1 MFYVTI
7 FAMNK
12 EKLPDSF
19 NKEDEPCLI
28 SVVLADDHPVVIK
41 SLKNELERESGFR
54 VVGEANN
61 GEQAVEL
68 VLRLTPRV
76 VLMDIGM
83 PKVNGIEATKIIK
96 SRLPDTIVL
105 VLTVY
110 DDIEHIL
117 GILESG
123 ADGYLTKNIS
133 VEQIINSMRLAVAGE
148 TVLSPQ
154 IFKQVLKYALR
165 YITKPLVINDGTR
178 LTPRE
183 QEILKMVAK
192 GLSNKEIADAA
203 NLGSRTVKSHLVDI
217 FTKLKVN
224 SRTEAVIIGMRAGFI
239 KLNDLE

>member
-1 MFYVTI
+1 MDTDKSPNTSKQEGP
-7 FAMNK
+7 AG
-12 EKLPDSF
+12 
-19 NKEDEPCLI
+19 LI
-28 SVVLADDHPVVIK
+28 SVILADDHPVVIQ
-41 SLKNELERESGFR
+41 SLKNELSRETDFK
-54 VVGEANN
+54 VVGEASD

-68 VLRLTPRV
+68 VLKLTPRV

-83 PKVNGIEATKIIK
+83 PKLNGIEATKIIK

-123 ADGYLTKNIS
+123 ADGYLTKNIP
-133 VEQIINSMRLAVAGE
+133 VERIVDSMRLAVTGE

-165 YITKPLVINDGTR
+165 YITKPLVISNGTR

-183 QEILKMVAK
+183 QEILKLVAR
-192 GLSNKEIADAA
+192 GLSNKEIADQI

-217 FTKLKVN
+217 FSKLKVN

-239 KLNDLE
+239 KLNDLEY

>member
-12 EKLPDSF
+12 EKLPDTSK
-19 NKEDEPCLI
+19 KEDEPGLI

-41 SLKNELERESGFR
+41 SLKNELERESDFK

-68 VLRLTPRV
+68 VLKLTPRV

-96 SRLPDTIVL
+96 TRLPDTIVL

-123 ADGYLTKNIS
+123 ADGYLTKNIPL
-133 VEQIINSMRLAVAGE
+133 EQIINSMRLAVAGE

-165 YITKPLVINDGTR
+165 YITKPLVISDGIR

-203 NLGSRTVKSHLVDI
+203 NLGCRTVKSHLVDI